1 MALNGAFQ
9 PQGLTVSL
17 TSNAAGGTSN
27 SALITTATIGALYKP
42 TSVRFVPAVA
52 NADIIWLSMTA
63 VLTAC
68 VIPTPGTASP
78 SPGTPTQALPLFPS
92 VIELFSIVPWTP
104 NIANLPNSG
113 FYINFISLTASQTFH
128 LIFGE
133 GV

>member
-27 SALITTATIGALYKP
+27 SALITTSTISALYKP
-42 TSVRFVPAVA
+42 TSVRIVPAVA
-52 NADIIWLSMTA
+52 NADMIWVS
-63 VLTAC
+63 LTSALAAC
-68 VIPTPGTASP
+68 VIPTPGVVSP
-78 SPGTPTQALPLFPS
+78 DPGVPTNARPLFPS
-92 VIELFSIVPWTP
+92 VIELFSMIPWTP
-104 NIANLPNSG
+104 NINNGANSG